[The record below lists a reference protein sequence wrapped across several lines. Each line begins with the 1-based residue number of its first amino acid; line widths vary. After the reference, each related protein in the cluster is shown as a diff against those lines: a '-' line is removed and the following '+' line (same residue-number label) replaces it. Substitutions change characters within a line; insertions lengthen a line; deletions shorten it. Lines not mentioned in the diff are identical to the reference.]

1 MKPPDLLQFL
11 REFYREKSALR
22 GRHVAAA
29 RFVTDYDFNNAYQY
43 VINRED
49 VHLTWLH
56 DAVKDNGGT
65 PACEEAV
72 IKALRWMKNTQNSDG
87 SWGDSNNVA
96 MTGLALMAYFGH
108 CETPVSPEF
117 GESCAKGITFLVSE
131 GMRGDGKLGGD
142 MGAQSF
148 CYEHAIG
155 TYALG
160 EATTFCKEI
169 KFNVPNLLEVTK
181 KAGQLI
187 IDHQNS
193 NGGWAYQYA
202 KSGGH
207 TDVSVVGWQMQ
218 ALKSCSHTGLEFKG
232 LDDCVAKG
240 LEYLANCQAE
250 SGAFGYTG
258 RPGKGEGHHPLTG
271 VGMLCFQMWG
281 QGKGSVVRNAA
292 NHTLKTT
299 KFDFK
304 KGADLYAHYY
314 ESQAMMQRGTSE
326 WKRYN
331 EMFRDQLLNNQNTD
345 GSWEIPPNSKHVKN
359 KHFSTCLCTLMLEV
373 YYRFLSTGGAT
384 GGRGRFGF

>member
-1 MKPPDLLQFL
+1 
-11 REFYREKSALR
+11 
-22 GRHVAAA
+22 
-29 RFVTDYDFNNAYQY
+29 
-43 VINRED
+43 
-49 VHLTWLH
+49 
-56 DAVKDNGGT
+56 
-65 PACEEAV
+65 
-72 IKALRWMKNTQNSDG
+72 
-87 SWGDSNNVA
+87 
-96 MTGLALMAYFGH
+96 
-108 CETPVSPEF
+108 
-117 GESCAKGITFLVSE
+117 
-131 GMRGDGKLGGD
+131 
-142 MGAQSF
+142 
-148 CYEHAIG
+148 
-155 TYALG
+155 
-160 EATTFCKEI
+160 
-169 KFNVPNLLEVTK
+169 VPNLLDVTT

-258 RPGKGEGHHPLTG
+258 RPGKGDGHHPLTG

-373 YYRFLSTGGAT
+373 YYRFLSTGGTT